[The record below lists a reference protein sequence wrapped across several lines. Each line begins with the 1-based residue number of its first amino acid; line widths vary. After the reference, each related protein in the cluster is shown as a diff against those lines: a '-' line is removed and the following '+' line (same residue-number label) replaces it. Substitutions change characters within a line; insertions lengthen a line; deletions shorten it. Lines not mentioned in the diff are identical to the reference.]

1 MQEIKIGMKKRKFRI
16 GELAK
21 ELKVKKY
28 VVRFWEREFQ
38 LHSDRSDGGQ
48 RFYTQDDF
56 EKFSYIKDLLYVQ
69 GFTIAGAKKQIVSE
83 DASTEPA
90 RLDVAEVEATKVH
103 VVGVASIDQE
113 FDANK
118 QQFMKDLK
126 GFKNHLLEIRDTL

>member
-1 MQEIKIGMKKRKFRI
+1 MKKRKFRI

-56 EKFSYIKDLLYVQ
+56 EKFSYIKDLLYTQ
-69 GFTIAGAKKQIVSE
+69 GFTIAGTKKQLISE
-83 DASTEPA
+83 HAAKESA
-90 RLDVAEVEATKVH
+90 RLDVAEVEATQAE

-113 FDANK
+113 HHED
-118 QQFMKDLK
+118 QQKFMEGLK
-126 GFKNHLLEIRDTL
+126 KFKIQLLEIRGTL